1 MQSGHIDNHVWLMSN
16 VCMQESSLQTKKQ
29 IVRAIRFCCNWPS
42 YQIIYYC
49 KATKYTSKLL
59 DQQLNN
65 MEQLMVQ
72 GQQNVSITE
81 KELSE
86 LSQMADE
93 ALKQKVLVV

>member
-1 MQSGHIDNHVWLMSN
+1 
-16 VCMQESSLQTKKQ
+16 MQEPSHQTKKQ
-29 IVRAIRFCCNWPS
+29 AVRGIRLPCNQSS
-42 YQIIYYC
+42 YQIIYYY

-59 DQQLNN
+59 DQQLNT

-86 LSQMADE
+86 LAKMTDE
-93 ALKQKVLVV
+93 ALKQKVLVK